1 VAGPA
6 VPRERLPVIPE
17 FFVAVAVSTAGLVE
31 ADLFTPAAV
40 LMEEAPAADS
50 TAVVGAAFTV
60 AVVDIVNR
68 RWLVHHGS
76 EWLPGRRRLPNRP

>member
-1 VAGPA
+1 
-6 VPRERLPVIPE
+6 
-17 FFVAVAVSTAGLVE
+17 VAVAVSTAGLVE

-50 TAVVGAAFTV
+50 TAVVAAAFMAAVAVGAAFTV

-76 EWLPGRRRLPNRP
+76 EWLSGRRRLPNRP